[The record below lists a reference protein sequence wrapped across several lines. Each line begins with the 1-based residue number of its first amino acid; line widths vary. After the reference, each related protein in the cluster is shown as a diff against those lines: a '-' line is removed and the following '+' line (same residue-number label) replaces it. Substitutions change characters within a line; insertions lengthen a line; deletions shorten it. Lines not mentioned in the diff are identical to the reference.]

1 MQRKAREV
9 PIVGRERD
17 LRAVADL
24 FAAGERLV
32 TLVGPPGV
40 GKTRLARAVADAQP
54 GPVPPLCDLTEA
66 RTESDLVSA
75 VSNVLGVA
83 ARDVTDGSAPEAI
96 ARMLEEHDLLVLDSF
111 DDLVVT
117 GRPLLERW
125 LSESLRIRFL
135 VTSRR
140 RIGLASGEVV
150 HELGPLAV
158 TDERGDRGASPA
170 LRLFL
175 DLASRTRPRLADSPE
190 AVADCIE
197 LVQVLEGFPLA
208 IELAAA
214 RMAIM
219 SPRELATRPQP
230 DTLSVPRGHAR
241 GYTSLEAAIAK
252 SWDALSFAERTVLAQ
267 LSVFH
272 GSFTVQAAEAV
283 VDLSELRGSE
293 ANGEAVPPV
302 LDIFHMLR
310 DSSLVR
316 IARDDGAELRLGMH
330 RAIREFAALRLA
342 EATRRDAKDRHARWF
357 ASRSSADLYDDL
369 ENATAALA
377 HLRSVGQRETA
388 VALIAALRPAKLAY
402 GPLDPYL
409 AALDEMI
416 AEASNDVSSARG
428 LLLLR
433 TTRLATVS
441 ALGAVGEALAES
453 ERAAAIA
460 TELGDVEAHRRVLVI
475 AGGVRLF
482 SGQEE
487 AAIET
492 LEASLRAD
500 GGPIPDDLEEHA
512 RRHLGYVWLQRGETA
527 AAIQA
532 LSRAGDLARA
542 RGDQEAAASI
552 VANLGLA
559 LQDRGDRSEA
569 REHYQR
575 ALASTK
581 STVRRAYYLG
591 YEGTAAHEEGDL
603 EVARTRYEEASEIVA
618 KVGDRRALGWLA
630 AMNAAVAAR
639 HDALE
644 WAEKA
649 LSDADRIAAE
659 TKDVNLIWLAR
670 FTKLEVHASRAR
682 NGDAETRAEAHAE
695 ALRLRAEAT
704 SGKSPPASRSWDV
717 RLVLRLFATSLTSE
731 QPARSTAPHVTVAR
745 DGTWFAVGETRC
757 LVAKYRAAS
766 RMLSVLATSRERAPG
781 TAMSVNALFR
791 AGWPGEH
798 IQKSSA
804 ANRVRVALAA
814 LRSLGLRDVL
824 LHNGDGYLLD
834 ASIAVDRGADAS
846 S

>member
-1 MQRKAREV
+1 MREG

-17 LRAVADL
+17 LRAVAEL
-24 FAAGERLV
+24 FAQGERLV

-54 GPVPPLCDLTEA
+54 GPAPPLCDLTEA
-66 RTESDLVSA
+66 RTASDLVSA
-75 VSNVLGVA
+75 IANVVGVA
-83 ARDVTDGSAPEAI
+83 PRDVADGSAPEAI

-111 DDLVVT
+111 DDLVVA

-125 LSESLRIRFL
+125 LSESLRVRFL

-140 RIGLASGEVV
+140 RIGLASSEVV
-150 HELGPLAV
+150 HELGPLA
-158 TDERGDRGASPA
+158 TTGERGDRSTSPA

-175 DLASRTRPRLADSPE
+175 ALASRARPRLADSPE
-190 AVADCIE
+190 AVADSIE
-197 LVQVLEGFPLA
+197 LVHVLEGFPLA

-219 SPRELATRPQP
+219 SPRELAARPQP
-230 DTLSVPRGHAR
+230 DALSVPRGHAR

-252 SWDALSFAERTVLAQ
+252 SWDALTPGERTVLAQ

-272 GSFTVQAAEAV
+272 GSFTVHAAEAV
-283 VDLSELRGSE
+283 VDLSELRGRE
-293 ANGEAVPPV
+293 ARAETVPPI
-302 LDIFHMLR
+302 LDILHVLR

-330 RAIREFAALRLA
+330 RAIREFAELRLA
-342 EATRRDAKDRHARWF
+342 EAVRRDTKDRHARWF
-357 ASRSSADLYDDL
+357 ASRSPADLYDDL

-377 HLRSVGQRETA
+377 HLRSAGQRESA
-388 VALIAALRPAKLAY
+388 IALIASLRSAKLAY
-402 GPLDPYL
+402 GPLEPYL

-416 AEASNDVSSARG
+416 AEASSNVSNAPG

-433 TTRLATVS
+433 TTRLATLS
-441 ALGAVGEALAES
+441 ALGSVGEALAES

-460 TELGDVEAHRRVLVI
+460 TQLGDVAAHRRVLAI

-487 AAIET
+487 VAIET
-492 LEASLRAD
+492 LEATLRAE
-500 GGPIPDDLEEHA
+500 GGPVPDDVEELA

-532 LSRAGDLARA
+532 LTRAGDLARA
-542 RGDQEAAASI
+542 RGDQESAASI

-569 REHYQR
+569 REHYLR

-581 STVRRAYYLG
+581 STVRRAYYIG
-591 YEGTAAHEEGDL
+591 YEGTAAHEDGDL
-603 EVARTRYEEASEIVA
+603 ETARTRYEEASEIVA

-639 HDALE
+639 RDALE

-649 LSDADRIAAE
+649 RTDAERIGAE

-670 FTKLEVHASRAR
+670 FTRLELHASRAR
-682 NGDAETRAEAHAE
+682 SGDPEAHAE

-704 SGKSPPASRSWDV
+704 TGPAAPASRSWDV
-717 RLVLRLFATSLTSE
+717 RLMLRLFATSLASE
-731 QPARSTAPHVTVAR
+731 QPARSTAADAPSSPRVTVAR
-745 DGTWFAVGETRC
+745 DGTWFAIGESPCQVG
-757 LVAKYRAAS
+757 KYRATS
-766 RMLSVLATSRERAPG
+766 RMLAVLATSRERAPG
-781 TAMSVNALFR
+781 TAMSVNTLFR
-791 AGWPGEH
+791 AGWPGEQ

-834 ASIAVDRGADAS
+834 TSVAIDRGGDAAS
-846 S
+846 

>member
-1 MQRKAREV
+1 MREV
-9 PIVGRERD
+9 PIVGREQD

-40 GKTRLARAVADAQP
+40 GKTTLARAVADAQA
-54 GPVPPLCDLTEA
+54 GSAPPLCDLTEA

-75 VSNVLGVA
+75 VSNVLGVS
-83 ARDVTDGSAPEAI
+83 ARDVSGGSAPEAI
-96 ARMLEEHDLLVLDSF
+96 ARMLDEHDLLVLDSF

-150 HELGPLAV
+150 HELGPLAIA
-158 TDERGDRGASPA
+158 DERGDRSTSPA

-219 SPRELATRPQP
+219 SPRELAARPQP
-230 DTLSVPRGHAR
+230 DALSVPRGHAR

-252 SWDALSFAERTVLAQ
+252 SWDALSPAERTVLAQ

-283 VDLSELRGSE
+283 VDLSEVRGSE
-293 ANGEAVPPV
+293 ANGEAVPPI

-316 IARDDGAELRLGMH
+316 IVRDDGAELRLGMH

-342 EATRRDAKDRHARWF
+342 EATRGDAKDRHARWF
-357 ASRSSADLYDDL
+357 ASRTPADLYDDL

-388 VALIAALRPAKLAY
+388 IALVASLRPAKLAY
-402 GPLDPYL
+402 GPLEPYL

-416 AEASNDVSSARG
+416 AEASNDVASARG
-428 LLLLR
+428 VLLLR
-433 TTRLATVS
+433 TTRLATLS

-460 TELGDVEAHRRVLVI
+460 MELGDVEAHRRVLVI

-492 LEASLRAD
+492 LEASLRAE

-527 AAIQA
+527 AAIHA
-532 LSRAGDLARA
+532 LTRAGDLARA
-542 RGDQEAAASI
+542 RGDQEGAASI

-569 REHYQR
+569 REHYLR

-581 STVRRAYYLG
+581 SAVRRAYYIG

-603 EVARTRYEEASEIVA
+603 EAARTRYEEASEIVA

-639 HDALE
+639 RDALE

-649 LSDADRIAAE
+649 LSEADRIAAE

-670 FTKLEVHASRAR
+670 FTRLELHASRAR
-682 NGDAETRAEAHAE
+682 HGDAEAHAE

-717 RLVLRLFATSLTSE
+717 RLVLRLFATSLSSE
-731 QPARSTAPHVTVAR
+731 QPARSSAPQVTVAR
-745 DGTWFAVGETRC
+745 DGTWFMVGETRC
-757 LVAKYRAAS
+757 PVAKYRAAS
-766 RMLSVLATSRERAPG
+766 RMLAVLATSRERAPG

-834 ASIAVDRGADAS
+834 ASIAVDRGGDAS